1 MVALYFHYLLVHILK
16 QRIIKKLDLVQV
28 YLPFTNKG
36 EIAGI
41 FLLYKN
47 LFNVDEY
54 VSEVVLRSLSLLIIL
69 SVQSFLAFIICSVQ
83 YAAFASNFFCVPFF
97 EDSYDFY
104 KNSYVLYPLKFI
116 TYVRLQTFHIFS
128 SFCTWSSINKYL
140 FKKLLCLLI

>member
-28 YLPFTNKG
+28 YLPYTNKG

-69 SVQSFLAFIICSVQ
+69 SV
-83 YAAFASNFFCVPFF
+83 
-97 EDSYDFY
+97 
-104 KNSYVLYPLKFI
+104 
-116 TYVRLQTFHIFS
+116 
-128 SFCTWSSINKYL
+128 
-140 FKKLLCLLI
+140 